1 MIGKSENEFE
11 PKKKKSKSQF
21 LQYGENRP
29 SSLYKELLTDT
40 VNRTPNKRG
49 EPIPDRSSE
58 QT

>member
-11 PKKKKSKSQF
+11 PKKKSKSQF
-21 LQYGENRP
+21 LQYGEIGH
-29 SSLYKELLTDT
+29 LAYIKELLTDT